1 MGGRGNLFGFP
12 LRWIILVVLTFLF
25 KIKACCSLNLEGLAL
40 LEFRARV
47 DSDPYGALSNWDP
60 NDDSPCMWSGVLCRD
75 DKVHILNLSEFALG
89 GSLAP
94 EIGKLSN
101 MRALILYK
109 NNFQGIIP
117 KEIGELR
124 RLEFLDLR
132 HNRLSGQIPT
142 EIRNMSS
149 LKRLLLCNNSFED
162 GLSPE
167 LLKLCIHLESQ
178 VDKTLTT
185 DFRPQADFMSKRLS
199 RSLSDGNE
207 GNRQAL
213 SSEGKPCKAE
223 HMQYLLT
230 ARRKL
235 LEVAVNL
242 PAAPNDGGQISA
254 DVPSLSS
261 GSFKAHS
268 PASEGISSSPPPS
281 SSSPVP
287 GNDSSQK
294 PSSPPS
300 KESDSS
306 SEIGQQAAS
315 KWVYTV
321 ALPGVVVTLVLCL
334 ALLFMCRSRGVATI
348 GPWKSGLSGQL
359 QKAFVTGAPKLNRA
373 ELETA
378 CEDFSNIIGTLP
390 DCTIFKGTLSSGVE
404 IAVTSAAA
412 TSTKDWSKCSELY
425 FRKKIDTLSRLNHK
439 NLVNLL
445 GYCIEDEPFTRMM
458 VFEYAPNGTLFEHL
472 HVQEVE
478 HLDWSARMRIVM
490 GVAYCLQYMHHDL
503 SPPVAHPNLHSTSI
517 YLTDDFAAKLADFSY
532 WKAPVEKAKTC
543 DDDLEQLDWPY
554 KDLESNIYNFGI
566 LLLEIIS
573 GKLPYSEEQGFL
585 VNWAVDYLNDKRS
598 ISYMIDPTLKSF
610 KNNELDA
617 ICEVIQQCIHPDT
630 KQRPTMKEVTTK
642 LRDVLSISPEAAT
655 PRLSPL
661 WWAELE
667 ILSVEAS

>member
-12 LRWIILVVLTFLF
+12 LRWFILVVLTFLF
-25 KIKACCSLNLEGLAL
+25 KIKASCSLNLEGLAL

-47 DSDPYGALSNWDP
+47 FSDPYGALSNWDP
-60 NDDSPCMWSGVLCRD
+60 NDESPCMWSGVHCRD

-101 MRALILYK
+101 MRALVLYN

-132 HNRLSGQIPT
+132 HNKLSGQIPT
-142 EIRNMSS
+142 EIRNMTS
-149 LKRLLLCNNSFED
+149 LKNLLLCNNSFED
-162 GLSPE
+162 GLTPE
-167 LLKLCIHLESQ
+167 LVKLCIHLEPQ
-178 VDKTLTT
+178 HKTLAS
-185 DFRPQADFMSKRLS
+185 DFGPQADCMSKRLS
-199 RSLSDGNE
+199 RSLSDSNKESGQGLSRE
-207 GNRQAL
+207 G
-213 SSEGKPCKAE
+213 EPFKAE
-223 HMQYLLT
+223 YMQQLLA

-235 LEVAVNL
+235 LEAAVNL
-242 PAAPNDGGQISA
+242 PAAPNSGGQISA
-254 DVPSLSS
+254 DIPSISS
-261 GSFKAHS
+261 GSFKAHG
-268 PASEGISSSPPPS
+268 PVAGGAPSSSLPS
-281 SSSPVP
+281 LSSPVP

-294 PSSPPS
+294 PASPPE
-300 KESDSS
+300 KLDGDSRS
-306 SEIGQQAAS
+306 GQQTAS
-315 KWVYTV
+315 K
-321 ALPGVVVTLVLCL
+321 
-334 ALLFMCRSRGVATI
+334 SRGVATI

-517 YLTDDFAAKLADFSY
+517 YLTDDFATKLADFTY
-532 WKAPVEKAKTC
+532 WKAPVEKTKTC

-617 ICEVIQQCIHPDT
+617 ICEVIQECIHPDT
-630 KQRPTMKEVTTK
+630 KQRPTMKEVNAK
-642 LRDVLSISPEAAT
+642 LREVLSISPEAAT